1 MRKATKI
8 LLNLHNSCRN
18 PFQNYM
24 RTSQKPVLFLWG
36 ERGFSRSISL
46 CKGKPFGILIVSS
59 DDFGNAEN
67 NSSNLWKISFTK
79 FWLSFSHILDLES
92 GSRTNI
98 QKNEYWV
105 TKAELMRQ
113 MMTRYVPVTRFVSLW
128 QENTK
133 VIYPVRVFTNAQN
146 WQYCH

>member
-1 MRKATKI
+1 MRVYLCLLLSGLTCNWLYAFTYAYNLAGSLSRRVLLQGDPPRLKSGQYALECILVNYEKTTKI

-79 FWLSFSHILDLES
+79 MLAIIFTYF
-92 GSRTNI
+92 GSR
-98 QKNEYWV
+98 KR
-105 TKAELMRQ
+105 K
-113 MMTRYVPVTRFVSLW
+113 
-128 QENTK
+128 
-133 VIYPVRVFTNAQN
+133 
-146 WQYCH
+146 